1 VNEGSGGI
9 AAEAYEQAGQQA
21 AIAVRGYS
29 TVLVVSDDPV
39 EAAYAAIGVAHAES
53 AHRRVV
59 IGDLAGEV
67 APIQSLVTV
76 ADAHG
81 IYDSFIFGTSLE
93 RVIYSV
99 KGNDN
104 LNVLPSGT
112 ESAAI
117 AEIIGSRRWRRIA
130 SEFAATD
137 ALLLLVAAADAPGL
151 DQLTSQLDGML
162 VVGNPRLEVG
172 PEAVLLA
179 RIPHPTPA
187 AAPKKVALPTE
198 QPLLRWRGVAL
209 AAGAALLLIAALTIL
224 RPGSIARMG
233 LSPGPDTVIIP
244 DSQAHDSSGVPQREV
259 LLPANPQDSMLAATF
274 AVEILNANTAESAN
288 FELQRHG
295 EMMPAATISLVPI
308 GNTEAIWYKVYA
320 GAVSDSAQAE
330 RLLRS
335 LRRRRIVADSL
346 GRVVR
351 VPLALRVDSVPSQ
364 AAVLS
369 KSREMVKTYAAKGV
383 PAYAMM
389 QNDGSARIYAGAF
402 ETPEQS
408 SLSATALRVAGAS
421 PVLEFRTGRVQ

>member
-1 VNEGSGGI
+1 MNESGGA
-9 AAEAYEQAGQQA
+9 AAEAYEQAGRLA
-21 AIAVRGYS
+21 AVAVRGYS
-29 TVLVVSDDPV
+29 TVLVVSDEPV
-39 EAAYAAIGVAHAES
+39 EAAYAAIGVANAES

-67 APIQSLVTV
+67 APIQALVGA
-76 ADAHG
+76 ADPHG
-81 IYDSFIFGTSLE
+81 IYDSFMFGTSLE

-99 KGNDN
+99 AGNDN

-117 AEIIGSRRWRRIA
+117 AEIIGSPRWRRIA

-137 ALLLLVAAADAPGL
+137 ALLLLVAASDAPGL
-151 DQLTSQLDGML
+151 DKLSSQLDGIL
-162 VVGNPRLEVG
+162 VVGNPRLDVN
-172 PEAVLLA
+172 PNAVLLA
-179 RIPHPTPA
+179 RIPHPAPA
-187 AAPKKVALPTE
+187 PAPKKIALPVE
-198 QPLLRWRGVAL
+198 QPLPRWRGVAL
-209 AAGAALLLIAALTIL
+209 AGGALLLLIAAVAIL
-224 RPGSIARMG
+224 RPGSISRLG
-233 LSPGPDTVIIP
+233 LSRASDTIVIP
-244 DSQAHDSSGVPQREV
+244 DSQAHDSTAVPQREV
-259 LLPANPQDSMLAATF
+259 IVPANPQDSSLAATF

-308 GNTEAIWYKVYA
+308 GDTEAIWYKVFA

-335 LRRRRIVADSL
+335 LRRRRIVADSI

-369 KSREMVKTYAAKGV
+369 KSREMVKAYTAKGV
-383 PAYAMM
+383 PAYAML

-402 ETPEQS
+402 QTPEQS
-408 SLSATALRVAGAS
+408 SLSATALRVAGAT

>member
-1 VNEGSGGI
+1 MNESGGA
-9 AAEAYEQAGQQA
+9 AAEAYEQAGQLA

-29 TVLVVSDDPV
+29 TVLVVSDEPV

-53 AHRRVV
+53 ALRRVV

-67 APIQSLVTV
+67 APIQALVGA
-76 ADAHG
+76 ADPHG
-81 IYDSFIFGTSLE
+81 IYDSFMFGTSLE

-99 KGNDN
+99 AGNDN

-117 AEIIGSRRWRRIA
+117 AEIIGSPRWRRVA

-137 ALLLLVAAADAPGL
+137 ALLLLVAASDAPGL
-151 DQLTSQLDGML
+151 DKLSSQLDGLL
-162 VVGNPRLEVG
+162 VVGNPRLEIS
-172 PEAVLLA
+172 PDAVLLA
-179 RIPHPTPA
+179 RIPHPAPA
-187 AAPKKVALPTE
+187 AAPKKIAVPVE
-198 QPLLRWRGVAL
+198 QPLPRWRGVAL
-209 AAGAALLLIAALTIL
+209 AGGALLLVIAAVAIL
-224 RPGSIARMG
+224 RPGGISRMN
-233 LSPGPDTVIIP
+233 LSRAPDTVVIP
-244 DSQAHDSSGVPQREV
+244 DSQSRDSTAVPQREV
-259 LLPANPQDSMLAATF
+259 IVPANPQDSSLAATF
-274 AVEILNANTAESAN
+274 AIEILNANTAESAN

-308 GNTEAIWYKVYA
+308 GDTEAIWYKVFA

-335 LRRRRIVADSL
+335 LRRRRIVADSI

-369 KSREMVKTYAAKGV
+369 KSREMVKAYTAKGV
-383 PAYAMM
+383 PAYAML
-389 QNDGSARIYAGAF
+389 QNDGSSRIYAGAF
-402 ETPEQS
+402 QTPEQS
-408 SLSATALRVAGAS
+408 SLSATALRVAGAT

>member
-1 VNEGSGGI
+1 MSEASGGKS
-9 AAEAYEQAGQQA
+9 AEAYVHAGQRA

-29 TVLVVSDDPV
+29 TVLVVSDEPI
-39 EAAYAAIGVAHAES
+39 EAANAAIGVAYAES

-67 APIQSLVTV
+67 SPIQSLIDT
-76 ADAHG
+76 ADPHG

-99 KGNDN
+99 EGNDN

-112 ESAAI
+112 ESAAT
-117 AEIIGSRRWRRIA
+117 AEIIGSPRWRRIA

-137 ALLLLVAAADAPGL
+137 ALLLLVAASDAPGL
-151 DQLTSQLDGML
+151 DKLSSQLDGML
-162 VVGNPRLEVG
+162 VIGNPRLEMG

-179 RIPHPTPA
+179 RIPHPTPEPA
-187 AAPKKVALPTE
+187 LKKIAPPVE
-198 QPLLRWRGVAL
+198 QPFLRWRGVAL
-209 AAGAALLLIAALTIL
+209 AGGALLLLLVALAIL
-224 RPGSIARMG
+224 RLGGLARMG
-233 LSPGPDTVIIP
+233 FSGGPDTVIIP
-244 DSQAHDSSGVPQREV
+244 DSPPHDSIAAPQREV
-259 LLPANPQDSMLAATF
+259 LLPVNPQDSATAANF
-274 AVEILNANTAESAN
+274 AIEILNANTAESAN

-308 GNTEAIWYKVYA
+308 GSTEAVWYKVFA
-320 GAVSDSAQAE
+320 GALSDSAQAE

-369 KSREMVKTYAAKGV
+369 KSREMVKGYAARGV
-383 PAYAMM
+383 AAYALM
-389 QNDGSARIYAGAF
+389 QTDGSARIYAGAF
-402 ETPEQS
+402 QTPEES
-408 SLSATALRVAGAS
+408 SLSATALRVAGAT